1 MTKLRLMSNNLWWN
15 TFNTPAW
22 EAMGADCSNEARV
35 PGFARMYRETQPDII
50 GLQECSARMTRALMI
65 HLAEEDFPYTMVWGG
80 DTPILFRHDKFELVD
95 SKAFIYPEEVPGLE
109 GSFNNLQTKSY
120 CAAVFRLKETGGY
133 LIFGS
138 THLMYKSEAALPGV
152 EKARGWQMDRLIDQL
167 EAFQANYAAP
177 LVLVGDFNTTPS
189 GRGVQTA
196 LERGFVHAHDVAEV
210 ADNTTGMHYCCDA
223 GFATKLNEGDFSHSI
238 DHILLRNFDGK
249 VETYSRYCPDYYFPV
264 SDHSALWVDVA
275 F

>member
-22 EAMGADCSNEARV
+22 EAMGADCSNAARV

-65 HLAEEDFPYTMVWGG
+65 HLADNDFPYTMVWGG
-80 DTPILFRHDKFELVD
+80 DTSILFHQEKFELVD
-95 SKAFIYPEEVPGLE
+95 SKAYIYPEEIPGLE

-120 CAAVFRLKETGGY
+120 CVGVFRVKATGQL
-133 LIFGS
+133 LIFAS
-138 THLMYKSEAALPGV
+138 THLWYRSEAACPGS
-152 EKARGWQMDRLIDQL
+152 EAARAWQMEQLIGVIDGFREQYPCP
-167 EAFQANYAAP
+167 A
-177 LVLVGDFNTTPS
+177 VLVGDFNTWPI
-189 GRGVQTA
+189 GAAVQTA
-196 LERGFVHAHDVAEV
+196 IKSGFVHAHYVAEE
-210 ADNTTGMHYCCDA
+210 ADNTTGMHYCCDK
-223 GFATKLNEGDFSHSI
+223 GFATKLNEGDFSQSL

-249 VETYSRYCPDYYFPV
+249 VASFARYCPDYYFKL
-264 SDHSALWVDVA
+264 SDHSATWIDVE